1 MGFGSQFFCP
11 SALRPRRGSRE
22 QGSLGAGPFV
32 HDPRALSDLTKALA
46 SCYRAEHDPAPAA
59 LPSASH
65 RSTWKLGL
73 GSYENF
79 TTGTQGGGRGLGT
92 STDGTAVGEHKV
104 SAMPMGCPRIALL
117 LRPHK

>member
-1 MGFGSQFFCP
+1 MGFGSRFFCS

-22 QGSLGAGPFV
+22 LGSLGAGPFV
-32 HDPRALSDLTKALA
+32 RDPRALSDLTKAPA

-65 RSTWKLGL
+65 RSTWNLAL
-73 GSYENF
+73 GSYGNF
-79 TTGTQGGGRGLGT
+79 TTGTQGRRGRGT
-92 STDGTAVGEHKV
+92 STGGTAVGEHSV
-104 SAMPMGCPRIALL
+104 SVMPMGCPRTALL